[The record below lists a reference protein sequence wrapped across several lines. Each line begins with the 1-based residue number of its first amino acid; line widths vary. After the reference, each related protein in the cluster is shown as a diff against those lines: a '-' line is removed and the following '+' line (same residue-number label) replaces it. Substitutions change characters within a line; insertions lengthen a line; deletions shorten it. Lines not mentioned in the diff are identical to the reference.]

1 MSVPQVLKEIYHTS
15 DELAAKLIERGTI
28 IHLPKG
34 KFLSFQ
40 YQDVSEMAIPIQGV
54 LGFYPTIDEGTSLKY
69 DLITPGIL
77 INDVPLILGEDAQS
91 DIQAVSDSIVLLL
104 HFDDVQELMDSCCC
118 FAKMLNFSLAKKQ
131 RFCLTL
137 FRLRG
142 EKNTNLKIRLAM
154 EAISAATYDG
164 SIPLNILTIASLL
177 NMSRNTVG
185 SYMSKAIAAGE
196 VERYELGFRLLTKKS
211 IIT

>member
-1 MSVPQVLKEIYHTS
+1 MSVQKILKEIYRAS
-15 DELAAKLIERGTI
+15 DELAAQLIQRGAVVTI
-28 IHLPKG
+28 PKD
-34 KFLSFQ
+34 KFLFFQ
-40 YQDVSEMAIPIQGV
+40 YQSVSDIVIPLQGV
-54 LGFYPTIDEGTSLKY
+54 LGFYPTIDEGTNLKY

-77 INDVPLILGEDAQS
+77 INDVPLILGEGAQS
-91 DIQAVSDSIVLLL
+91 DIQAVTDSTVLLL
-104 HFDDVQELMDSCCC
+104 PFEDVKELMDSCCS
-118 FAKMLNFSLAKKQ
+118 FSKMINFSLAKKQ

-142 EKNTNLKIRLAM
+142 EKNTDLKIRLAM

-164 SIPLNILTIASLL
+164 SIPLNILTLASLL

-196 VERYELGFRLLTKKS
+196 VERNELGFRLIEKRS
-211 IIT
+211 IAA

>member
-1 MSVPQVLKEIYHTS
+1 
-15 DELAAKLIERGTI
+15 
-28 IHLPKG
+28 
-34 KFLSFQ
+34 
-40 YQDVSEMAIPIQGV
+40 MAIPIQGV

-142 EKNTNLKIRLAM
+142 EKNTDLKIRLAM